1 MLTKM
6 LFATAEPHLRYV
18 VLQRFYR
25 LNCGLIE
32 RFYAGKSTLADR
44 LRVLTGKPPVPVAG
58 GQQVQLIAGIMRA
71 RETLPMLSG
80 LGFLLSPLVVG
91 LLAGASVS
99 AWRSLSEDAR
109 VDITA

>member
-6 LFATAEPHLRYV
+6 LFATAAPDLRYV

-44 LRVLTGKPPVPVAG
+44 LRVLTGKPPVPFFKAIGTVLG
-58 GQQVQLIAGIMRA
+58 DPVLNPL
-71 RETLPMLSG
+71 TLPERK
-80 LGFLLSPLVVG
+80 P
-91 LLAGASVS
+91 
-99 AWRSLSEDAR
+99 
-109 VDITA
+109 